1 MSGSPPTL
9 QSISDNELMRY
20 IARKQTEIIALERAI
35 AIQNKQLDEEMDE
48 EVIDKL
54 SARFMLNINTCE
66 IAYQKKDKAINE
78 IIRRIKGMSDRK
90 LMSYVALIQAEIIDL
105 SHKDESDE
113 NKLMLEIANFAK
125 KIAMKEYKVRTKLR
139 PIMKQSE
146 FLRQSI
152 SSPLASIRN
161 NENVEEEETEEEE
174 TEGGRRRVRRRTTVR
189 RIKKLRRTRRGSN
202 RTYK

>member
-1 MSGSPPTL
+1 ML
-9 QSISDNELMRY
+9 Y

-35 AIQNKQLDEEMDE
+35 AIQNQQLKEEMDE
-48 EVIDKL
+48 HVKDALANRIVFNETLLETFKV
-54 SARFMLNINTCE
+54 
-66 IAYQKKDKAINE
+66 KKDKAIIE

-90 LMSYVALIQAEIIDL
+90 LMSYVAFTQAEIIDL
-105 SHKDESDE
+105 SHKDKSDE

-139 PIMKQSE
+139 PIMKQSD
-146 FLRQSI
+146 FLRQSL
-152 SSPLASIRN
+152 SSPLASIKN

>member
-1 MSGSPPTL
+1 
-9 QSISDNELMRY
+9 MRY

-35 AIQNKQLDEEMDE
+35 AIQNQQLDEEMEEMDE
-48 EVIDKL
+48 EVVNKL
-54 SARFMLNINTCE
+54 SARFMLNINTRE
-66 IAYQKKDKAINE
+66 IAYQEKNKAITE

-113 NKLMLEIANFAK
+113 KKLMLEIANFAK

-139 PIMKQSE
+139 PIMKQSD
-146 FLRQSI
+146 FLRQSL
-152 SSPLASIRN
+152 SSPLATIANS
-161 NENVEEEETEEEE
+161 ENDEE

>member
-35 AIQNKQLDEEMDE
+35 AIQNRQLKEEMDE
-48 EVIDKL
+48 EVVNKL
-54 SARFMLNINTCE
+54 SARFMLNINTRE
-66 IAYQKKDKAINE
+66 IANQKKNKAITE

-90 LMSYVALIQAEIIDL
+90 LMSYVAFTQAEIIDL

-113 NKLMLEIANFAK
+113 KKLMLEIANFAK

-139 PIMKQSE
+139 PIMKQSD
-146 FLRQSI
+146 FLRQSL
-152 SSPLASIRN
+152 SSPLATIANS
-161 NENVEEEETEEEE
+161 ENDEE